1 MSEEFNL
8 DDVECRMKRAI
19 ESLKKEFSGLRT
31 GRASI
36 SLLEPVVVEV
46 YGSQTPLNQVGT
58 VSVPEPRMLSVL
70 VWDSANVQAVDKAIR
85 EAGLGLNP
93 IMDGNT
99 LRLPIPDLTEE
110 RRREMVKLAGK
121 YAEQSRIAIR
131 NVRRD
136 GMDQIKKAEKDN
148 QMSQDEAKEWVG
160 EVQNVTNKS
169 TKIVDRLLTEKEKEI
184 MQV

>member
-1 MSEEFNL
+1 MSEDFNL
-8 DDVECRMKRAI
+8 DDVERRMKLAT

-31 GRASI
+31 GRAST
-36 SLLEPVVVEV
+36 SLLSPIVVEV
-46 YGSQTPLNQVGT
+46 YGGQTPLNQVGT
-58 VSVPEPRMLSVL
+58 VSVSEPRMLSVL

-110 RRREMVKLAGK
+110 RRREMVKLASK

-131 NVRRD
+131 SVRRD
-136 GMDQIKKAEKDN
+136 GMDQIKKADRDN
-148 QMSQDEAKEWVG
+148 HMSQDEAKEWGG
-160 EVQNVTNKS
+160 EIQNLTDKS
-169 TKIVDRLLTEKEKEI
+169 IKAVDRLLTEKEKEI